1 MPTQTVPVIT
11 RQELAEQI
19 SATKCLVTLHRRKV
33 YDVTPFLDE
42 HPAGGDIILEF
53 NGKDVTDILKD
64 PDSHQHSETAY
75 EMLDEMYFVA
85 ILATDEEAKKIL
97 TKDNRHSF
105 KLASTTA
112 ISENT
117 SLLSTTAAES
127 AIASASSPL
136 TGNAEVDLH
145 ITTDFKNDY
154 EQHQFIDLNKA
165 LFPQVFFAKYN
176 KEFYL
181 DQVHRPRHYGKG
193 SAPIFGNFMEPL
205 SKTPWY
211 VVPLVWIPVNIYVVS
226 IALQGLSP
234 FSVAAFYAFGLCLWT
249 LVEYVLHRFL
259 FHVERWLPDHPVAF
273 TAHFLLHG
281 VHHYLP
287 MDRMRL
293 VMPPAMFVILCTPI
307 YKLCHAVF
315 PNYHV
320 AMAVFGGGFMGYI
333 MYDVTH
339 YSIHHIRLPQ
349 FMKELKK
356 HHLDHH
362 YKNYDLGYG
371 VTSKFWDSVF
381 GTAMTDDAPSRLLK
395 GYKE

>member
-1 MPTQTVPVIT
+1 MPAQTVPVIT
-11 RQELAEQI
+11 KEELAEQI
-19 SATKCLVTLHRRKV
+19 SPTKCLITLHHRKV

-42 HPAGGDIILEF
+42 HPAGGDIIMEF
-53 NGKDVTDILKD
+53 NGKDITDILRD

-85 ILATDEEAKKIL
+85 ILSTDEEAKKIL

-105 KLASTTA
+105 KLASSGILTEATPG
-112 ISENT
+112 ET
-117 SLLSTTAAES
+117 
-127 AIASASSPL
+127 ASSSKL
-136 TGNAEVDLH
+136 TGTAEVDLH
-145 ITTDFKNDY
+145 ITTDFDNDY
-154 EQHQFIDLNKA
+154 KEHKFIDLNKP
-165 LFPQVFFAKYN
+165 LFPQVLFAKYN

-193 SAPIFGNFMEPL
+193 SAPIFGNFMEPFSL
-205 SKTPWY
+205 TPWY
-211 VVPLVWIPVNIYVVS
+211 VVPLIWIPFNLYIIS
-226 IALQGLSP
+226 ICLQGLSP
-234 FSVAAFYAFGLCLWT
+234 LYVVPLYVCGLFLWT
-249 LVEYVLHRFL
+249 LIEYILHRFL
-259 FHVERWLPDHPVAF
+259 FHIERWLPDHPLAF

-293 VMPPAMFVILCTPI
+293 VMPPAMFIILCTPI
-307 YKLCHAVF
+307 YKLCHFLF
-315 PNYHV
+315 PQYYV
-320 AMAVFGGGFMGYI
+320 AMCIFAGGHMGYI

-339 YSIHHIRLPQ
+339 YSLHHIRLPE
-349 FMKELKK
+349 FMKDVKK

-381 GTAMTDDAPSRLLK
+381 GTTMRDDVPSRLLK
-395 GYKE
+395 GYK